1 MGKVFWVGNC
11 LGRLKG
17 HLDRVPGTWLIWQ
30 FVGTLK
36 GLCKVG
42 GHAHNHE
49 HQQLA
54 GTESQEL
61 VISREEGR
69 EHGLPREHCRECLQW
84 RSVAKTIMGL
94 GNTSDRR
101 GWSQATVWCSLEPQ
115 VFFYFWPSSV
125 PAILRTHTHAHTYT
139 YPTSNSFLVV
149 FTLPRLIPA
158 HLDPARACRVFL
170 VLYIFFF
177 LPAVGGNLGNG
188 NPSKPFAPASRALW
202 SLAL

>member
-17 HLDRVPGTWLIWQ
+17 HLDRVPGTWLIRQ

-49 HQQLA
+49 NQQWA
-54 GTESQEL
+54 GTKSQEL

-94 GNTSDRR
+94 GNTSDRC
-101 GWSQATVWCSLEPQ
+101 GWSQATVWCSLGPQ
-115 VFFYFWPSSV
+115 VFFISDLPPFQPYYEHTHMH
-125 PAILRTHTHAHTYT
+125 THTHTQLQILSWWCLPFPDLFLLVWTQLGLAVSSLSCTF
-139 YPTSNSFLVV
+139 TSSYQRLVGTWV
-149 FTLPRLIPA
+149 METHPSPLLLPQEPYEA
-158 HLDPARACRVFL
+158 
-170 VLYIFFF
+170 
-177 LPAVGGNLGNG
+177 
-188 NPSKPFAPASRALW
+188 
-202 SLAL
+202 